1 MANYNKVLLMGN
13 LTRDPQ
19 LSYLPS
25 NTPVVE
31 VGLAVNR
38 KFKKQDGEQGE
49 EVLFIDCRAFG
60 RTAEVINQYLKKGRP
75 IFIEGRLQLDQ
86 WTDKE
91 GNKRSKHRVNIENFQ
106 FVDSKG
112 GGEGGQ
118 DYGDQGDHGGGEQP
132 RSGGYTRR
140 AQNPA
145 PARSSAQA
153 PPQEPAP
160 EMEGEDIPF

>member
-49 EVLFIDCRAFG
+49 EVLFVDCRAFG

-91 GNKRSKHRVNIENFQ
+91 GNKRSKHRVHIDNFQ
-106 FVDSKG
+106 FVDSK
-112 GGEGGQ
+112 EGAGQ
-118 DYGDQGDHGGGEQP
+118 GHDGDQG
-132 RSGGYTRR
+132 GY
-140 AQNPA
+140 
-145 PARSSAQA
+145 S
-153 PPQEPAP
+153 
-160 EMEGEDIPF
+160 